1 MGLEP
6 VHCPVLSWS
15 LPPEKLCS
23 QPRARYW
30 GQVDLVRVSCGEAVA
45 RAGAVH
51 GYQLCLCHP
60 VCEDAVWFFHL
71 PLSHR
76 ESDDCPG
83 EFYLKRVILA
93 SQRP

>member
-6 VHCPVLSWS
+6 ALCPVLSWS

-23 QPRARYW
+23 QTHARYW

-45 RAGAVH
+45 RAGAAR

-60 VCEDAVWFFHL
+60 ECEDAAWFFPR
-71 PLSHR
+71 PLSHH
-76 ESDDCPG
+76 ESDGSQG
-83 EFYLKRVILA
+83 EFYLKRAILA
-93 SQRP
+93 NQRP